1 MRGLVMTRTY
11 DTKVW
16 DLAAQFIYDLP
27 QIPAKLRP
35 RLTDKLAREIQ
46 DRIEGFLA
54 DEIEKVGEAK

>member
-1 MRGLVMTRTY
+1 MTRTY
-11 DTKVW
+11 DTKVY
-16 DLAAQFIYDLP
+16 DLAAYFIDDLP

-54 DEIEKVGEAK
+54 DEIEHE